1 MASNSTTTPTSDWKT
16 FAMSLCRNVR
26 NKALVDSDWT
36 QARDVSL
43 SNDAAWKT
51 YRQAL
56 RDFPKTWET
65 TYDNMS
71 DDDKVQVKELSI
83 QNSLPTKPS

>member
-1 MASNSTTTPTSDWKT
+1 
-16 FAMSLCRNVR
+16 MSLCRDVR

-36 QARDVSL
+36 QARDVNL

-65 TYDNMS
+65 TYDNMT
-71 DDDKVQVKELSI
+71 DDDKVQVKESSI
-83 QNSLPTKPS
+83 QNSLPTKPL